1 MATPHCPLLPHL
13 MTTLA
18 TTPWMSIAWSLGE
31 WRMSRSPLSSLLS
44 LSLSLSLTLS
54 SSVPKTIHHEMAEEA
69 KEQLSIFEVETGI
82 VVNRRS
88 QKRKASPSKT
98 EAAVTVTTPQSR
110 KREKKK

>member
-1 MATPHCPLLPHL
+1 
-13 MTTLA
+13 
-18 TTPWMSIAWSLGE
+18 
-31 WRMSRSPLSSLLS
+31 
-44 LSLSLSLTLS
+44 
-54 SSVPKTIHHEMAEEA
+54 MAEEA